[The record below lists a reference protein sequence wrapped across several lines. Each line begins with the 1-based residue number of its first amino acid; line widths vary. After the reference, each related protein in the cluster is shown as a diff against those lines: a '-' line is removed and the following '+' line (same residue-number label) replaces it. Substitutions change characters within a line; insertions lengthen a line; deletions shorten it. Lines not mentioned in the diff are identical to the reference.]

1 MSQKQNRSL
10 TVTRRYEP
18 ARLSSIWLAMAYE
31 RLLPRQSRPI
41 GNRTSTE
48 KPEFAMPAYPQEVIV
63 K

>member
-1 MSQKQNRSL
+1 M
-10 TVTRRYEP
+10 TRRYEP

-31 RLLPRQSRPI
+31 RLLPRRSRPI

-48 KPEFAMPAYPQEVIV
+48 KPELAMPAYPQEVIA